1 MTVGF
6 TVGRRCRRCASPPPR
21 SVASEHRLRK
31 DVRLVRPTPPRDTI
45 SLSLHRGYHERETLL
60 FFFFFFPSV
69 ILTLTL
75 SLISLFLSTLFPF
88 PSNILSSPTT
98 TVWIFFFFLFFHSPT
113 SRCRVYFLSR
123 FFFLSLAPPPTL
135 TPSHS
140 TPAHPPRVFLSF
152 LLISPP
158 TLYLLLRHRP
168 FLVNGRGRARSSCS
182 AIHLSLS
189 LFFFPLSSLSF
200 LLSLPLSPTYLLPLT
215 YPPILSFSLSLSPP
229 LILSVYLARV
239 LT

>member
-123 FFFLSLAPPPTL
+123 FFFSVPRSPTNPHPIPL
-135 TPSHS
+135 HPSPS
-140 TPAHPPRVFLSF
+140 PARFPFFSINFTTHLVPS
-152 LLISPP
+152 SPSS
-158 TLYLLLRHRP
+158 P
-168 FLVNGRGRARSSCS
+168 FSRKRAR
-182 AIHLSLS
+182 ARALV
-189 LFFFPLSSLSF
+189 
-200 LLSLPLSPTYLLPLT
+200 LLCYT
-215 YPPILSFSLSLSPP
+215 SFSLSLFLSPFISFLPSFPPSLPNLPPPTYVPTHPLILSLSLPP